1 MISIE
6 FNFGQFQFCI
16 FGGFWDIIASF
27 VSTEPLMLAL
37 LELCENNP
45 IFSFNF
51 SFFFSSC
58 CRH

>member
-45 IFSFNF
+45 ILSF
-51 SFFFSSC
+51 
-58 CRH
+58 